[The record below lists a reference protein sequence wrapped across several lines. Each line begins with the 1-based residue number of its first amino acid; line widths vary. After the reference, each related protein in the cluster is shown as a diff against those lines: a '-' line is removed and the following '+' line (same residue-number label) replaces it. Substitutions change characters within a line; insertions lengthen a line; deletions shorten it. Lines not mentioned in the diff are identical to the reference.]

1 MRFHGEGSGAFAG
14 GAGDLAAAG
23 SEVRPCCWFT
33 RVPLVSS
40 GEAAEAEVAQAIPR
54 PVDVDTRRGGYGG
67 PMTKRT
73 WKTLIWAGAAIAI
86 AGVIASAV
94 GFSMDE
100 SYPETVPGWAISLVW
115 VGILVTVGA
124 VIGRAVTTK

>member
-1 MRFHGEGSGAFAG
+1 
-14 GAGDLAAAG
+14 
-23 SEVRPCCWFT
+23 
-33 RVPLVSS
+33 
-40 GEAAEAEVAQAIPR
+40 
-54 PVDVDTRRGGYGG
+54 
-67 PMTKRT
+67 MTKRT
-73 WKTLIWAGAAIAI
+73 WKLLIWVGVAIAA

-100 SYPETVPGWAISLVW
+100 TYPETVPGWAITLVW